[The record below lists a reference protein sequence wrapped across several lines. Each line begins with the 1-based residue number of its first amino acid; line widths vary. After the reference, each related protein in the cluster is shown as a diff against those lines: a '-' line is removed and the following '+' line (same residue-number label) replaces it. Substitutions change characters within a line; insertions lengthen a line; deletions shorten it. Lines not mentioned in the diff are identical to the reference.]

1 MIKCNVTIVGRVFR
15 APEIKNDR
23 EGNPF
28 VTFGISTELKD
39 NEEKRDIDISVAC
52 DGEDNHVLSLSTG
65 DRVKVK
71 GILTFRKREDVLFF
85 NLSAKEVK
93 KDVKEKDRIEGE
105 MTFRGTLGGKEI
117 QEKQGKKGAY
127 RVFDA
132 YSAEKVSE
140 DNYAYIWV
148 HFVDF
153 SAERPECLVP
163 KAGINAEGA
172 LEVTLFNDRLDIG
185 CRVSSLSGWEK
196 QSSNQQ

>member
-28 VTFGISTELKD
+28 VTFGVSSELKD
-39 NEEKRDIDISVAC
+39 NGETRDIDISVAS
-52 DGEDNHVLSLSTG
+52 DGEDDVILGLSVG
-65 DRVKVK
+65 DRIKVK
-71 GILTFRKREDVLFF
+71 GVLTFRKREDVVFF
-85 NLSAKEVK
+85 NLSASEVDK
-93 KDVKEKDRIEGE
+93 TKEKDRIEGT

-132 YSAEKVSE
+132 YSAEKVAE
-140 DNYAYIWV
+140 DKFSYIWV

-153 SAERPECLVP
+153 SEERPDCLVP

-172 LEVTLFNDRLDIG
+172 LEMNLFNDRLDIG
-185 CRVSSLSGWEK
+185 CRVSSISGWEK
-196 QSSNQQ
+196 QSNNQ

>member
-28 VTFGISTELKD
+28 VTFGVSSELKD
-39 NEEKRDIDISVAC
+39 NGETRDIDISVAS
-52 DGEDNHVLSLSTG
+52 DGEDDVILGLSVG

-71 GILTFRKREDVLFF
+71 GVLTFRKREDVVFF
-85 NLSAKEVK
+85 NLSASEVDK
-93 KDVKEKDRIEGE
+93 TKEKDRIEGT

-117 QEKQGKKGAY
+117 LEKQGKKGAY

-132 YSAEKVSE
+132 YSAEKVAE
-140 DNYAYIWV
+140 DKFSYIWV

-153 SAERPECLVP
+153 SEERPECLVP

-172 LEVTLFNDRLDIG
+172 LEMNLFNDRLDIG

-196 QSSNQQ
+196 QSNNQ

>member
-28 VTFGISTELKD
+28 VTFGVSSELKD
-39 NEEKRDIDISVAC
+39 NGETRDIDISVAS
-52 DGEDNHVLSLSTG
+52 DGEDDVILGLSVG

-71 GILTFRKREDVLFF
+71 GVLTFRKREDVVFF
-85 NLSAKEVK
+85 NLSASEVDK
-93 KDVKEKDRIEGE
+93 TKDKDRIEGT

-132 YSAEKVSE
+132 YSAEKVAE
-140 DNYAYIWV
+140 DKFSYIWV

-153 SAERPECLVP
+153 SEERPECLVP

-172 LEVTLFNDRLDIG
+172 LEMNLFNDRLDIG

-196 QSSNQQ
+196 QINNQ

>member
-28 VTFGISTELKD
+28 VTFGVSSELKD
-39 NEEKRDIDISVAC
+39 NGETRDIDISVAS
-52 DGEDNHVLSLSTG
+52 DGEDDVILGLSVG

-71 GILTFRKREDVLFF
+71 GVLTFRKREDVVFF
-85 NLSAKEVK
+85 NLSAGEVDK
-93 KDVKEKDRIEGE
+93 TKEKDRIEGT
-105 MTFRGTLGGKEI
+105 MSFRGTLGGKDI

-132 YSAEKVSE
+132 YSAEKVAE
-140 DNYAYIWV
+140 DKFSYIWV

-153 SAERPECLVP
+153 SEERPECLVP

-172 LEVTLFNDRLDIG
+172 LEMNLFNDRLDIG

-196 QSSNQQ
+196 QSNNQ

>member
-28 VTFGISTELKD
+28 VTFGVSSELKD
-39 NEEKRDIDISVAC
+39 NGETRDIDISVAS
-52 DGEDNHVLSLSTG
+52 DGEDDVILGLSVG

-71 GILTFRKREDVLFF
+71 GVLTFRKREDVVFF
-85 NLSAKEVK
+85 NLSASEVDK
-93 KDVKEKDRIEGE
+93 TKEKDRIEGT

-117 QEKQGKKGAY
+117 LEKQGKKGAY

-132 YSAEKVSE
+132 YSAEKVAE
-140 DNYAYIWV
+140 DKFSYIWV

-153 SAERPECLVP
+153 SEERPECLVP
-163 KAGINAEGA
+163 KSGINAEGA
-172 LEVTLFNDRLDIG
+172 LEMNLFNDRLDIG

-196 QSSNQQ
+196 QSNNQ

>member
-28 VTFGISTELKD
+28 VTFGVSSELKD
-39 NEEKRDIDISVAC
+39 NGETRDIDISVAC
-52 DGEDNHVLSLSTG
+52 DGEDEEILSLSSG

-71 GILTFRKREDVLFF
+71 GVLTFRKREDVVFF
-85 NLSAKEVK
+85 NLSGSEVK
-93 KDVKEKDRIEGE
+93 KDVKEKDKIEGT
-105 MTFRGTLGGKEI
+105 MSFRGTLGGKEI

-132 YSAEKVSE
+132 YSAEKIAE
-140 DNYAYIWV
+140 DKFAYIWV

-153 SAERPECLVP
+153 SEERPECLVP

-172 LEVTLFNDRLDIG
+172 LELTLFNDRLDIG
-185 CRVSSLSGWEK
+185 CRVKSLSEWEK
-196 QSSNQQ
+196 QFNKQ

>member
-1 MIKCNVTIVGRVFR
+1 MIKCNVTIVGHVFR

-28 VTFGISTELKD
+28 VTFGVSSELKD
-39 NEEKRDIDISVAC
+39 NGETRDIDISVAS
-52 DGEDNHVLSLSTG
+52 DGEDDVILGLSVG

-71 GILTFRKREDVLFF
+71 GVLTFRKREDVVFF
-85 NLSAKEVK
+85 NLSASEVDK
-93 KDVKEKDRIEGE
+93 TKEKDRIEGT

-132 YSAEKVSE
+132 YSAEKVAE
-140 DNYAYIWV
+140 DKFSYIWV

-153 SAERPECLVP
+153 SEERPECLVP

-172 LEVTLFNDRLDIG
+172 LEMNLFNDRLDIG

-196 QSSNQQ
+196 QSNNQ

>member
-1 MIKCNVTIVGRVFR
+1 MIKCNVTIIGRVFR

-28 VTFGISTELKD
+28 VTFGVSTELKD
-39 NEEKRDIDISVAC
+39 NGETRDIDISVAC
-52 DGEDNHVLSLSTG
+52 DGEDDNVLSLSSG

-71 GILTFRKREDVLFF
+71 GVLTFRKREDVVFF
-85 NLSAKEVK
+85 NLSGSEVK
-93 KDVKEKDRIEGE
+93 KDVKEKDKIEGT
-105 MTFRGTLGGKEI
+105 MSFRGTLGGKEI

-132 YSAEKVSE
+132 YSAEKIAE
-140 DNYAYIWV
+140 DKFAYIWV

-153 SAERPECLVP
+153 SEERPECLVP

-172 LEVTLFNDRLDIG
+172 LELTLFNDRLDIG
-185 CRVSSLSGWEK
+185 CRVKSLSEWEK
-196 QSSNQQ
+196 QFNNQ

>member
-1 MIKCNVTIVGRVFR
+1 MIKCNVTIIGRVFR

-28 VTFGISTELKD
+28 VTFGVSSELKD
-39 NEEKRDIDISVAC
+39 NGETRDIDISVAC
-52 DGEDNHVLSLSTG
+52 DGEDEDVLSLSSG

-71 GILTFRKREDVLFF
+71 GVLTFRKREDVVFF
-85 NLSAKEVK
+85 NLSGSEVK
-93 KDVKEKDRIEGE
+93 KDAKEKDKIEGT
-105 MTFRGTLGGKEI
+105 MSFRGTLGGKEI

-132 YSAEKVSE
+132 YSAEKIAE
-140 DNYAYIWV
+140 DKFAYIWV

-153 SAERPECLVP
+153 SEERPECLVP

-172 LEVTLFNDRLDIG
+172 LELNLFNDRLDIG
-185 CRVSSLSGWEK
+185 CRVKSLSEWEK
-196 QSSNQQ
+196 QYNNQ

>member
-39 NEEKRDIDISVAC
+39 NGETRDIDISVAS
-52 DGEDNHVLSLSTG
+52 DGEDDTALGLSIG

-71 GILTFRKREDVLFF
+71 GVLTFRKRDDVLFF
-85 NLSAKEVK
+85 NLSADEVK
-93 KDVKEKDRIEGE
+93 MTKEKDRIEGE
-105 MTFRGTLGGKEI
+105 MTFRGTIGGKEI
-117 QEKQGKKGAY
+117 PEKQGKKGAF

-132 YSAEKVSE
+132 YSAEKVAE
-140 DNYAYIWV
+140 DKFSYIWV

-153 SAERPECLVP
+153 SEERPECLAP
-163 KAGINAEGA
+163 KAGIHAEGD
-172 LEVTLFNDRLDIG
+172 LELTLFNDRIDIG
-185 CRVSSLSGWEK
+185 CRIKSLSGWEK
-196 QSSNQQ
+196 QSPNQ

>member
-1 MIKCNVTIVGRVFR
+1 MIKCNVTIIGRVFR

-28 VTFGISTELKD
+28 VTFGVSTELKD
-39 NEEKRDIDISVAC
+39 NGESRDIDISVAC
-52 DGEDNHVLSLSTG
+52 DGEDDVILGLSSG

-71 GILTFRKREDVLFF
+71 GVMTLRKREDIVFF
-85 NLSAKEVK
+85 NLSANEVK
-93 KDVKEKDRIEGE
+93 KTNEKDKIEVT
-105 MTFRGTLGGKEI
+105 MNLSGTRGGKDI

-132 YSAEKVSE
+132 YSAEKIAE
-140 DNYAYIWV
+140 DKFSYIWV

-153 SAERPECLVP
+153 SEERPECLVP

-172 LEVTLFNDRLDIG
+172 LELNLFNDRLDIG
-185 CRVSSLSGWEK
+185 CRVKSLSEWEK
-196 QSSNQQ
+196 QSPNQ

>member
-28 VTFGISTELKD
+28 VTFGVSSELKD
-39 NEEKRDIDISVAC
+39 KGETRDIDISVAS
-52 DGEDNHVLSLSTG
+52 DGEDDVILGLSVG

-71 GILTFRKREDVLFF
+71 GVLTFRKREDVVFF
-85 NLSAKEVK
+85 NLSASEVDK
-93 KDVKEKDRIEGE
+93 TKEKDRIEGT

-117 QEKQGKKGAY
+117 LEKQGKKGAY

-132 YSAEKVSE
+132 YSAEKVAE
-140 DNYAYIWV
+140 DKFSYIWV

-153 SAERPECLVP
+153 SEERPECLVP
-163 KAGINAEGA
+163 KSGINAEGA
-172 LEVTLFNDRLDIG
+172 LEMNLFNDRLDIG

-196 QSSNQQ
+196 QSNNQ

>member
-28 VTFGISTELKD
+28 VTFGISSELKD
-39 NEEKRDIDISVAC
+39 NGENRDIDFSVAC
-52 DGEDNHVLSLSTG
+52 DGEDDVILGLSVG

-71 GILTFRKREDVLFF
+71 GVLTFRKREDVVFF
-85 NLSAKEVK
+85 NLSASEVDK
-93 KDVKEKDRIEGE
+93 TKEKDRIEGT

-132 YSAEKVSE
+132 YSAEKVAE
-140 DNYAYIWV
+140 DKFSYIWV

-153 SAERPECLVP
+153 SEERPECLVP

-172 LEVTLFNDRLDIG
+172 LEINLFNDRLDIG

-196 QSSNQQ
+196 QSNNQ

>member
-28 VTFGISTELKD
+28 VTFGVSSELKD
-39 NEEKRDIDISVAC
+39 TGETRDIDISVAC
-52 DGEDNHVLSLSTG
+52 DGEDEEILSLSSG

-71 GILTFRKREDVLFF
+71 GVLTFRKREDVVFF
-85 NLSAKEVK
+85 NLSGSEVK
-93 KDVKEKDRIEGE
+93 KDVKEKDKIEGT
-105 MTFRGTLGGKEI
+105 MSFRGTLGGKEI

-132 YSAEKVSE
+132 YSAEKIAE
-140 DNYAYIWV
+140 DKFAYIWV

-153 SAERPECLVP
+153 SEERPECLVP

-172 LEVTLFNDRLDIG
+172 LELNLFNDRLDIG
-185 CRVSSLSGWEK
+185 CRVKSLSEWEK
-196 QSSNQQ
+196 QFNNQ

>member
-1 MIKCNVTIVGRVFR
+1 MIKCNVTIIGRVFR

-28 VTFGISTELKD
+28 VTFGVSTELKD
-39 NEEKRDIDISVAC
+39 NGEIRDIDISVAC
-52 DGEDNHVLSLSTG
+52 VGEDEDILSLSSG

-71 GILTFRKREDVLFF
+71 GILTFRKREDIVFF
-85 NLSAKEVK
+85 NLSASEVSK
-93 KDVKEKDRIEGE
+93 TKEKDKIEGT
-105 MTFRGTLGGKEI
+105 MNFRGTLGGKEI

-132 YSAEKVSE
+132 YSAEKVAE
-140 DNYAYIWV
+140 DKFSYIWV

-153 SAERPECLVP
+153 SEERPECLVP

-172 LEVTLFNDRLDIG
+172 LELNLFNDRLDIG
-185 CRVSSLSGWEK
+185 CRVKSLSEWEK
-196 QSSNQQ
+196 QFNNQ

>member
-28 VTFGISTELKD
+28 VTFGVSSELKD
-39 NEEKRDIDISVAC
+39 NGETRDIDISVAS
-52 DGEDNHVLSLSTG
+52 DGEDDVILGLSVG

-71 GILTFRKREDVLFF
+71 GVLTFRKREDVVFF
-85 NLSAKEVK
+85 NLSASEVDK
-93 KDVKEKDRIEGE
+93 TKEKDRIEGT

-132 YSAEKVSE
+132 YSAEKVAE
-140 DNYAYIWV
+140 DKFSYIWV

-153 SAERPECLVP
+153 SEERPECLVP

-172 LEVTLFNDRLDIG
+172 LEMNLFNDRLDIG
-185 CRVSSLSGWEK
+185 CRVSSISGWEK
-196 QSSNQQ
+196 QSNNQ

>member
-28 VTFGISTELKD
+28 VTFGVSSELKD
-39 NEEKRDIDISVAC
+39 NGETRDIDISVAC
-52 DGEDNHVLSLSTG
+52 DGEDDVILGLSVG

-71 GILTFRKREDVLFF
+71 GVLTFRKREDVVFF
-85 NLSAKEVK
+85 NLSASEVDK
-93 KDVKEKDRIEGE
+93 TKEKDRIEGT

-132 YSAEKVSE
+132 YSAEKVAE
-140 DNYAYIWV
+140 DKFSYIWV

-153 SAERPECLVP
+153 SEERPECLVP

-172 LEVTLFNDRLDIG
+172 LEMNLFNDRLDLG

-196 QSSNQQ
+196 QSNNQ

>member
-28 VTFGISTELKD
+28 VTFGVSSELKD
-39 NEEKRDIDISVAC
+39 NGETRDIDISVAC
-52 DGEDNHVLSLSTG
+52 DGEDEEILSLSSG

-71 GILTFRKREDVLFF
+71 GVLTFRKREDVVFF
-85 NLSAKEVK
+85 NLSGSEVK
-93 KDVKEKDRIEGE
+93 KDVKEKDKIEGT
-105 MTFRGTLGGKEI
+105 MSFRGTLGGKEI

-132 YSAEKVSE
+132 YSAEKIAE
-140 DNYAYIWV
+140 DKFAYIWV

-153 SAERPECLVP
+153 SEERPECLVP

-172 LEVTLFNDRLDIG
+172 LELTLFNERLDIG
-185 CRVSSLSGWEK
+185 CRVKSLSEWEK
-196 QSSNQQ
+196 QFNNQ

>member
-28 VTFGISTELKD
+28 VTFGVSSELKD
-39 NEEKRDIDISVAC
+39 NGETRDIDISVAS
-52 DGEDNHVLSLSTG
+52 DGEDDVILCLSVG

-71 GILTFRKREDVLFF
+71 GVLTFRKREDVVFF
-85 NLSAKEVK
+85 NLSASEVDK
-93 KDVKEKDRIEGE
+93 TKEKDRIEGT

-132 YSAEKVSE
+132 YSAEKVAE
-140 DNYAYIWV
+140 DKFSYIWV

-153 SAERPECLVP
+153 SEERPECLVP

-172 LEVTLFNDRLDIG
+172 LEMNLFNDRLDIG

-196 QSSNQQ
+196 QSNNQ

>member
-28 VTFGISTELKD
+28 VTFGVSSELKD
-39 NEEKRDIDISVAC
+39 NGETRDIDISVAS
-52 DGEDNHVLSLSTG
+52 DGEDDVILGLSVG

-71 GILTFRKREDVLFF
+71 GVLTFRKREDVVFF
-85 NLSAKEVK
+85 NMSASEVDK
-93 KDVKEKDRIEGE
+93 TKEKDRIEGT
-105 MTFRGTLGGKEI
+105 MIFRGTLGGKEI

-132 YSAEKVSE
+132 YSAEKVAE
-140 DNYAYIWV
+140 DKFSYIWV

-153 SAERPECLVP
+153 SEERPECLVP
-163 KAGINAEGA
+163 KSGINAEGA
-172 LEVTLFNDRLDIG
+172 LEMNLFNDRLDLG

-196 QSSNQQ
+196 QSNNQ

>member
-28 VTFGISTELKD
+28 VTFGVSSELKD
-39 NEEKRDIDISVAC
+39 NGETRDIDISVAS
-52 DGEDNHVLSLSTG
+52 DGEDDVILGLSVG

-71 GILTFRKREDVLFF
+71 GVLTFRKREDVVFF
-85 NLSAKEVK
+85 NLSASEVDK
-93 KDVKEKDRIEGE
+93 TKDKDRIEGS

-132 YSAEKVSE
+132 YSAEKVAE
-140 DNYAYIWV
+140 DKFSYIWV

-153 SAERPECLVP
+153 SEERPECLVP

-172 LEVTLFNDRLDIG
+172 LEMNLFNDRLDIG
-185 CRVSSLSGWEK
+185 CRVSSISGWEK
-196 QSSNQQ
+196 QFNNQ

>member
-1 MIKCNVTIVGRVFR
+1 MIKCNVTIIGRVVR

-28 VTFGISTELKD
+28 VTFGVSTELKD
-39 NEEKRDIDISVAC
+39 NGETRDIDISVAC
-52 DGEDNHVLSLSTG
+52 DGEDDNVLGLSSG

-71 GILTFRKREDVLFF
+71 GVLTFRKREDVVFF
-85 NLSAKEVK
+85 NLSANEVNK
-93 KDVKEKDRIEGE
+93 TKEKDKIEGT
-105 MTFRGTLGGKEI
+105 MTFRGTLGNKEI

-132 YSAEKVSE
+132 YSAEKIAE
-140 DNYAYIWV
+140 DLFSYIWV

-153 SAERPECLVP
+153 SEERPECLVP

-172 LEVTLFNDRLDIG
+172 LELNLFNDRLDIG
-185 CRVSSLSGWEK
+185 CRVKSLSEWEK
-196 QSSNQQ
+196 QYNNQ

>member
-1 MIKCNVTIVGRVFR
+1 MIKCNVTIIGRVFR

-28 VTFGISTELKD
+28 VTFGVSTELKD
-39 NEEKRDIDISVAC
+39 NGETRDIDISVAC
-52 DGEDNHVLSLSTG
+52 DGEDEDVLSLSSG

-71 GILTFRKREDVLFF
+71 GVLTFRKREDVVFF
-85 NLSAKEVK
+85 NLSGSEVK
-93 KDVKEKDRIEGE
+93 KDVKEKDKIEGT
-105 MTFRGTLGGKEI
+105 MSFRGTLGGKEI

-132 YSAEKVSE
+132 YSAEKIAE
-140 DNYAYIWV
+140 DKFAYIWV

-153 SAERPECLVP
+153 SEERPECLVP

-172 LEVTLFNDRLDIG
+172 LELTLFNDRLDIG
-185 CRVSSLSGWEK
+185 CRVKSLSEWEK
-196 QSSNQQ
+196 QFNNQ

>member
-1 MIKCNVTIVGRVFR
+1 MIKCNVTVVGRVFR

-28 VTFGISTELKD
+28 VTFGISSELKD
-39 NEEKRDIDISVAC
+39 NGETRDIDISVAS
-52 DGEDNHVLSLSTG
+52 DGEDDVILGLSVG

-71 GILTFRKREDVLFF
+71 GVLTLRKREDVVFF
-85 NLSAKEVK
+85 NLSASEVDK
-93 KDVKEKDRIEGE
+93 TKEKDRIEGT

-140 DNYAYIWV
+140 DKFSYIWV

-153 SAERPECLVP
+153 SEERPECLIP

-172 LEVTLFNDRLDIG
+172 LEMNLFNDRLDIG

-196 QSSNQQ
+196 QSNNQ